1 MSEKPAAGPWMRL
14 EDAPWAKDGH
24 SILGD
29 WEGEGPNVAYWDD
42 VEEAWCAQDGD
53 YLTEDNPVRV
63 AEIRATP
70 MGVIVIYHR
79 CTCGGVREWVKRL
92 WRCKGE

>member
-14 EDAPWAKDGH
+14 EDAPWVCECGA
-24 SILGD
+24 L
-29 WEGEGPNVAYWDD
+29 
-42 VEEAWCAQDGD
+42 
-53 YLTEDNPVRV
+53 LRV

-79 CTCGGVREWVKRL
+79 CTCGGVREWVRRL
-92 WRCKGE
+92 WRGGNEG